1 PDAIDANLRR
11 PYAKP
16 TEYVGGF
23 HFADDN
29 GDMTR
34 AVHRCT
40 GVGNCRADR
49 FVQGFYL
56 CPSYDVTRD
65 EKDVTRGRVRVLEE
79 LTRGE
84 LFDKWDAP
92 EVRDSLDLCLACKA
106 CSSDCPTGIDVARYK
121 SEVLYRA
128 YKGKLRP
135 LSHYTLG
142 NLPVLARMVGKIPG
156 VASIANAV
164 MSVGA
169 LRKLSFK
176 SIGLDPRRLSPAFA
190 KKPLAKE
197 SLFKDLAART
207 ASVIASAN
215 PSSRGTEVISPDL
228 MGKRYVVLWAD
239 SFSHTLNSDGARA
252 AIELLQR
259 SGYQV
264 LVPPA
269 DTCCGLTWITTGQLD
284 TAKKK
289 LEKLLT
295 NLAPFAA
302 NGIPIVGVE
311 PSCTAVLR
319 SDLEDLLPEDKR
331 AKLIASMTYTLA
343 ELLSAPAPIG
353 PGEDLQ
359 LPDLTGVNIVAQPHC
374 HHYSVMGWKADEEL
388 IKRTGATLTKVSG
401 CCGLGG
407 IFGMEKGHYELSEAI
422 AERRLLPA
430 LREAPEGSVYLA
442 DGFSCK
448 TQVSPLL
455 GTDGV
460 HLSQLLLHGR
470 DLI

>member
-1 PDAIDANLRR
+1 
-11 PYAKP
+11 
-16 TEYVGGF
+16 
-23 HFADDN
+23 
-29 GDMTR
+29 
-34 AVHRCT
+34 
-40 GVGNCRADR
+40 
-49 FVQGFYL
+49 
-56 CPSYDVTRD
+56 
-65 EKDVTRGRVRVLEE
+65 
-79 LTRGE
+79 
-84 LFDKWDAP
+84 
-92 EVRDSLDLCLACKA
+92 
-106 CSSDCPTGIDVARYK
+106 
-121 SEVLYRA
+121 
-128 YKGKLRP
+128 
-135 LSHYTLG
+135 
-142 NLPVLARMVGKIPG
+142 
-156 VASIANAV
+156 NAV

-176 SIGLDPRRLSPAFA
+176 AIGLDPRRLSPTFA

-197 SLFKDLAART
+197 PLFKDLATRT
-207 ASVIASAN
+207 KTVIASERSERGNQYQEEWQSGKA
-215 PSSRGTEVISPDL
+215 SSTGTTDCRVAPRGAPRNDGEEITVAPQL

-259 SGYQV
+259 AGYQV

-269 DTCCGLTWITTGQLD
+269 DTCCGLTWITTGQLG

-295 NLAPFAA
+295 ALAPFAA

-331 AKLIASMTYTLA
+331 TKLIASMTYTLA

-353 PGEDLQ
+353 PGDDLQ
-359 LPDLTGVNIVAQPHC
+359 LPDLSGVNIVAQPHC

-430 LREAPEGSVYLA
+430 LREAPEGTIYLA

-448 TQVSPLL
+448 TQASQFL
-455 GTDGV
+455 GKQGV

-470 DLI
+470 DLTQ